1 MENFLL
7 ISVLGVLTI
16 YFYSSMNVYKSL
28 YKKISEEKE
37 MEIEKVQNLEKLKEK
52 FERQVEYS
60 LSTINESQESL
71 KGSRDDYQELKLKN
85 TELEHRNKLL
95 QERINEL
102 YASVGNIS

>member
-28 YKKISEEKE
+28 YRKISEEKE
-37 MEIEKVQNLEKLKEK
+37 MEQEKVRNLEKLKEK
-52 FERQVEYS
+52 FEKQVEYS

-71 KGSRDDYQELKLKN
+71 KSSRDDYQQLKLKN

>member
-37 MEIEKVQNLEKLKEK
+37 MAQEKVGNLEKLKEK
-52 FERQVEYS
+52 FEKQVEYS

-71 KGSRDDYQELKLKN
+71 KSSRDDYQELKLKN

>member
-37 MEIEKVQNLEKLKEK
+37 MEREKVQNLEKLKEK
-52 FERQVEYS
+52 FEKQVEYS

-71 KGSRDDYQELKLKN
+71 KSSRDDYQELKLKN

-102 YASVGNIS
+102 YASVGNI

>member
-1 MENFLL
+1 M
-7 ISVLGVLTI
+7 
-16 YFYSSMNVYKSL
+16 
-28 YKKISEEKE
+28 SEEKD
-37 MEIEKVQNLEKLKEK
+37 MEEEKVKNLEKLKEK
-52 FERQVEYS
+52 FEKQVEYS

-71 KGSRDDYQELKLKN
+71 KSSRDDFQELKLKN

>member
-28 YKKISEEKE
+28 YRKISEEKA
-37 MEIEKVQNLEKLKEK
+37 MEQEKVQNLEKLKEK
-52 FERQVEYS
+52 FEKQVEYS
-60 LSTINESQESL
+60 LATINESQESL
-71 KGSRDDYQELKLKN
+71 KSSRDDFQELKLKN

-102 YASVGNIS
+102 YASVGNLS